1 MLCFRTNAERSACRV
16 ARTNVFEV
24 KTFHALNIARSS
36 CQEGHRK
43 FCCTPIPS
51 VYGMT
56 RASTGPL
63 ETRAPIERR
72 RTFWLENFL
81 FLIPKS
87 SEKIVGKKS
96 SENVVFGLKKNRGI
110 YIYTLLRYTLSITG
124 HAGGGCSTRCTSGLL
139 KTSIL
144 GEACMCSFSSR
155 EPCREKTVVVVR
167 F

>member
-87 SEKIVGKKS
+87 SEKIVGKNRRKKIVGKCRFWFKKKS
-96 SENVVFGLKKNRGI
+96 WYI
-110 YIYTLLRYTLSITG
+110 YIYPIKIYLVNNRPCW
-124 HAGGGCSTRCTSGLL
+124 GGLFNALHFRVAQNQHFG
-139 KTSIL
+139 
-144 GEACMCSFSSR
+144 
-155 EPCREKTVVVVR
+155 
-167 F
+167 